1 MPGIPETDRLRRVAL
16 GIWATIGGILL
27 LAAFWWLAAQIRIIW
42 IPLAFAIGLVVL
54 LDPIVRGLQRIAI
67 PRVIGAVF
75 AFTVFIA
82 SVVAVG
88 FLVVPVVQEQ
98 ATEFADRLP
107 ALYDETVDWLRDAG
121 DQLGVD
127 LGPVWTSETIQNWI
141 QDPANQE
148 TIQQLIG
155 GFGSGAGRVLAGV
168 AEFVVIAILAPVL
181 AFYMLLDAPRSRR
194 MLLGL
199 TPPRLRDEVAHVT
212 SQVGTAVAGFVRGQ
226 LLVAIIVGVLSSVG
240 LWALDLPFWLIIG
253 MAAGLLNLV
262 PFIGPFVGGGL
273 ALIVGLVD
281 GEPTKAVLAVLMFT
295 AIQQVDNHII
305 TPMVQ
310 RTRVR
315 LSPLVIVIA
324 LLIGGS
330 VAGLLGVLIAV
341 PAVGVLRIV
350 AGHLWRTRVLGES
363 WAQATE
369 AMIETTEPPDRL
381 KVRRR
386 KVPVNQAR
394 LFDTGEVQVLQDDE
408 ASPSGPSEERTPGR

>member
-67 PRVIGAVF
+67 PRVFGAVF

-168 AEFVVIAILAPVL
+168 AEFVVIAVLAPVL

-281 GEPTKAVLAVLMFT
+281 GQPTKAILAVLMFT

-386 KVPVNQAR
+386 KTPVNQAR
-394 LFDTGEVQVLQDDE
+394 LFDTAEVQMLQEDE
-408 ASPSGPSEERTPGR
+408 TSPSEPSEEGAPGR